1 MGIVKSKDKSG
12 MWEHSETGH
21 IIWDL
26 LNVKDIHTQ
35 ERKRIYLGRMWQD
48 ADMHWFWESAWGA
61 NQGQARDD
69 LEALEMIRLV
79 ASEHFGTTHKIK
91 EVRSD

>member
-12 MWEHSETGH
+12 MWEHSDTGF

-26 LNVKDIHTQ
+26 LNKKDWRTG
-35 ERKRIYLGRMWQD
+35 ERKRLYLGRMWQD
-48 ADMHWFWESAWGA
+48 KDLRWHWESAWGFS
-61 NQGQARDD
+61 QGEARDD
-69 LEALEMIRLV
+69 LAALEMIRLV

>member
-12 MWEHSETGH
+12 MWKHSDTGF

-26 LNVKDIHTQ
+26 LNKKDLHTG
-35 ERKRIYLGRMWQD
+35 ERARIYLGRMWQD
-48 ADMHWFWESAWGA
+48 KDLRWYWESAWGA
-61 NQGQARDD
+61 SQGQARDD
-69 LEALEMIRLV
+69 LDALEMIRLI
-79 ASEHFGTTHKIK
+79 ASEHFGTTYKIK